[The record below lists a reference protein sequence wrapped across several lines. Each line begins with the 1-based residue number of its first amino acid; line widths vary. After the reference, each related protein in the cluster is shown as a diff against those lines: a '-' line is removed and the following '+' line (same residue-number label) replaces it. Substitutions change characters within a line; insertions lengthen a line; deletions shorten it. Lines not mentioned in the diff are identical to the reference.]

1 MLEKRMVTMSAR
13 ELRRIEVLSQLQ
25 DGNLRVEEAAGI
37 MDVSVRHAYRLFD
50 RFSAG
55 GAKELVH
62 RGRGKQSNRKTSTFR
77 RDYIL
82 DLVRAHYHDF
92 GPTLAAEIL
101 FERHEIKVSREAL
114 RTWMIEG
121 DIWLPRKARKRFHQP
136 RLRREYFG
144 ELVQIDGSE
153 HRWLEDRGPKCTL
166 LVFIDDATSALLAL
180 RFVPSESTES
190 YFAILRNYLEEHGRP
205 VSFYSDKHSVFKVNK
220 KNAKGGA
227 GMTQFGRALQE
238 LNIEIL
244 CANSSSAKGRVERA
258 NRTLQ
263 DRLIK
268 AMRLDGIDNID
279 AGNAYLPQ
287 FIDRF
292 NAQFAKPPY
301 RNEDRHRPLD
311 SDMHNLDDI
320 LTIQETRYLG
330 SQLVFNY
337 KRKKYMIEVDDFT
350 RGLVGK
356 YVDIFEF
363 FGAPLSVRY
372 QGHELR
378 YNVFDKDQRVNHTAI
393 VENKRLSAVLA
404 FIKDEQDNCPA
415 PVIKN
420 KTNSERIGYTSNG
433 GKRGRP
439 SVPKMVAKLV
449 K

>member
-1 MLEKRMVTMSAR
+1 MT
-13 ELRRIEVLSQLQ
+13 
-25 DGNLRVEEAAGI
+25 EA
-37 MDVSVRHAYRLFD
+37 
-50 RFSAG
+50 
-55 GAKELVH
+55 E
-62 RGRGKQSNRKTSTFR
+62 
-77 RDYIL
+77 
-82 DLVRAHYHDF
+82 
-92 GPTLAAEIL
+92 
-101 FERHEIKVSREAL
+101 
-114 RTWMIEG
+114 
-121 DIWLPRKARKRFHQP
+121 IWLPRKARKRFHQP

-153 HRWLEDRGPKCTL
+153 HRWFEDRAPKCTL

-205 VSFYSDKHSVFKVNK
+205 VSFYSDKHSVFRVNK
-220 KNAKGGA
+220 KDAKGGA

-268 AMRLDGIDNID
+268 AMRLDGIDNVD
-279 AGNAYLPQ
+279 AGNAYVPQ
-287 FIDRF
+287 FVNRF
-292 NAQFAKPPY
+292 NAQFAKPLY

-311 SDMHNLDDI
+311 RDTHNLDDI
-320 LTIQETRYLG
+320 LTIQEKRHLG
-330 SQLVFNY
+330 SQLVSNY
-337 KRKKYMIEVDDFT
+337 KRKKYMVEVDSFT

-356 YVDIFEF
+356 YVDVLESFD
-363 FGAPLSVRY
+363 APLSVRY

-378 YNVFDKDQRVNHTAI
+378 YKVFDKDQRVNHTAI

-404 FIKDEQDNCPA
+404 FIKDQQDNCPA
-415 PVIKN
+415 PVVKT
-420 KTNSERIGYTSNG
+420 KTNSERIGYISNG
-433 GKRGRP
+433 RKRGRP
-439 SVPKMVAKLV
+439 SVPKVVAKWV